1 MYNEFLYN
9 RRHKILYIGKDGNL
23 YYTRDLLTK
32 ANEMYDTTY
41 ITYKGNNRNEYRH
54 NSLLC
59 YHNKEYQYYIDL
71 VDYNKKLK
79 RKR

>member
-9 RRHKILYIGKDGNL
+9 RYKKIIFIGKDGNL

-41 ITYKGNNRNEYRH
+41 ITYKGPNRKEYRH
-54 NSLLC
+54 YSLL
-59 YHNKEYQYYIDL
+59 YYYDKEYQYYMDL

>member
-9 RRHKILYIGKDGNL
+9 RYKKIIFIGKDGKS
-23 YYTRDLLTK
+23 YYTKDLLTK

-41 ITYKGNNRNEYRH
+41 ITYKGPNRKEYRH
-54 NSLLC
+54 YSLL
-59 YHNKEYQYYIDL
+59 YYYDKENQYYMDL